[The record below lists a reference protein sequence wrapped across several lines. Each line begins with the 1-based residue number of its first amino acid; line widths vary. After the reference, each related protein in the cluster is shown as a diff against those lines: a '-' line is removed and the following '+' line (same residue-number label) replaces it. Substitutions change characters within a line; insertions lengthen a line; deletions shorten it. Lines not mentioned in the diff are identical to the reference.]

1 MKNHK
6 RVDRHAQFF
15 GLQLT
20 INAFHHLQRRGSG
33 ELMKRFFGLV
43 LILAS
48 LSLNAFA
55 AGNSKTISFSKAV
68 KVGST
73 QVAPGEYKV
82 SWTGNDA
89 DVQVAIT
96 QNGKAIVTVPAK
108 VEPAKNGYVSLGTRT
123 VNGTNVL
130 ESIQLEKLNLVLKNA
145 SASGE

>member
-1 MKNHK
+1 
-6 RVDRHAQFF
+6 
-15 GLQLT
+15 
-20 INAFHHLQRRGSG
+20 
-33 ELMKRFFGLV
+33 MKRFFGLV

-82 SWTGNDA
+82 SWTGNDT

-108 VEPAKNGYVSLGTRT
+108 VEPAKNGFVSLGTRT
-123 VNGTNVL
+123 VNGANVL

-145 SASGE
+145 TTSGE